1 MSAKAINA
9 RLKAIDTYIA
19 DVELS
24 TAKGSDFDLK
34 SIFAKQFGKGDKSQ
48 EKAAPAVAKHGHP
61 FFIWF
66 FDYSELLPNFADMIN
81 EEEFEKIWEQ
91 TKARDERLEEAWNA
105 LPPEEKERRRKE
117 FDDGFYER
125 ISDDP
130 TGDHD

>member
-1 MSAKAINA
+1 MVQIVK
-9 RLKAIDTYIA
+9 RLKP
-19 DVELS
+19 
-24 TAKGSDFDLK
+24 K
-34 SIFAKQFGKGDKSQ
+34 
-48 EKAAPAVAKHGHP
+48 
-61 FFIWF
+61 
-66 FDYSELLPNFADMIN
+66 LLTNFADMIN

-91 TKARDERLEEAWNA
+91 AKARDERLEEAWNA